1 MEAFMA
7 TSFSGMALW
16 EAMRSLRGLF
26 SSGSA
31 DISITQQQASALLP
45 TRDDE
50 AIQLALDAALQGL
63 SNGPLHLERVQSVR
77 EALEPHQRADW
88 RVNIGS
94 LKMTERFEQVMI
106 SKTTTRTNSASGE
119 QPEQQDGALQQRRR
133 GSGTRGQERTEEKFD
148 RRQRDYEWTEEDPR
162 IKHLILVSKLVEK
175 GDVAKAKAYL
185 LAAGLIAVLGLVLAF
200 STAGATG
207 RGDRSR
213 GRRGRRRGVARGRRR
228 CVGRRRGLDPGPG
241 SIHRLGMFCLV
252 DGLVDH
258 LGPDLRLQCGRRF
271 GSCASRRRADRH
283 SGESAQREQC
293 D

>member
-1 MEAFMA
+1 MA

-63 SNGPLHLERVQSVR
+63 GNGPLHLERVQSVR

-175 GDVAKAKAYL
+175 GGVAKAKAYL
-185 LAAGLIAVLGLVLAF
+185 LAAGLIKAKSLKEQGSDALSNAQEAAAEKLYQLVAAKQLDSGTYDRIMQLPEGDARDRELSIELAYARRAAGQRRTDMKRTGLHWKTKLWWSV
-200 STAGATG
+200 
-207 RGDRSR
+207 
-213 GRRGRRRGVARGRRR
+213 GVALILAL
-228 CVGRRRGLDPGPG
+228 CFL
-241 SIHRLGMFCLV
+241 
-252 DGLVDH
+252 
-258 LGPDLRLQCGRRF
+258 
-271 GSCASRRRADRH
+271 
-283 SGESAQREQC
+283 
-293 D
+293 

>member
-1 MEAFMA
+1 MA

-175 GDVAKAKAYL
+175 GGVAKAKAYL
-185 LAAGLIAVLGLVLAF
+185 LAAGLIKAKSLKEQGSDALSNAQEAAAEKLYQLVAAKQLDSGTYDRIMQLPEGDARDRELSIELAYARRAAGQRRTDMKRTGLPWKTKLWWSV
-200 STAGATG
+200 
-207 RGDRSR
+207 
-213 GRRGRRRGVARGRRR
+213 GVALILAL
-228 CVGRRRGLDPGPG
+228 CFL
-241 SIHRLGMFCLV
+241 
-252 DGLVDH
+252 
-258 LGPDLRLQCGRRF
+258 
-271 GSCASRRRADRH
+271 
-283 SGESAQREQC
+283 
-293 D
+293 